1 SLTLRAVRALHA
13 ADVILFDERVSSQ
26 ILDFARRES
35 KKISIGR
42 TRHDA
47 EIEAL
52 LAELGKQGVRVVQ
65 LTSRD
70 HRDAA
75 HVLKQTSRRTAPR
88 LVPDDEIMTV
98 N

>member
-1 SLTLRAVRALHA
+1 MQKSRRCWPN
-13 ADVILFDERVSSQ
+13 FD
-26 ILDFARRES
+26 
-35 KKISIGR
+35 
-42 TRHDA
+42 
-47 EIEAL
+47 
-52 LAELGKQGVRVVQ
+52 KQGVRVVQ

-70 HRDAA
+70 YRDAA